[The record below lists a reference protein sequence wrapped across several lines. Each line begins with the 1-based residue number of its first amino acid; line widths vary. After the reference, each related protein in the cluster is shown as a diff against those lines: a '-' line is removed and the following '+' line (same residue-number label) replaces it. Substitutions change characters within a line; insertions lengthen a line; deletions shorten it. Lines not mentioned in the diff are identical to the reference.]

1 MKTFAINV
9 ALTLIVGIAVTSLT
23 WKRSPAVWG
32 ATQYV
37 GVALLILGFVF
48 WTVARFQLGASL
60 TVTAQARQL
69 VNRGLYSKIRNPI
82 YVFGSCF
89 IAGYILVAGRPV
101 WLLIF
106 VVIIPMQIWRARKES
121 LVLEAKF
128 GEEYRR
134 YRANTWF

>member
-60 TVTAQARQL
+60 TVTAKARQL

>member
-1 MKTFAINV
+1 MKTLAINV

-89 IAGYILVAGRPV
+89 IAGYILVAARPV

-106 VVIIPMQIWRARKES
+106 VVIIPMQIWRARNES

>member
-89 IAGYILVAGRPV
+89 IAGYILVAARPV

-106 VVIIPMQIWRARKES
+106 VVIIPMQIWRARNES

>member
-1 MKTFAINV
+1 MKTLSINIV
-9 ALTLIVGIAVTSLT
+9 LTLIVGTAATLLV

-32 ATQYV
+32 AAQYF
-37 GVALLILGFVF
+37 GLALLILGFVF
-48 WTVARFQLGASL
+48 WTVARFQLGASF
-60 TVTAQARQL
+60 TVSAQAHQL
-69 VNRGLYSKIRNPI
+69 VTRGLYSKIRSPI

-89 IAGYILVAGRPV
+89 IAGWILVAARPV

-106 VVIIPMQIWRARKES
+106 AIIVPLQILRARKES